1 MVIKHKGTYPQMTDI
16 TQLVHKIT
24 WSGSRTAVARK
35 LVFQYL
41 QDARDPNLPVHAIDN
56 GETVYGYDE
65 EGNEVF
71 VGNVYSIEKDVKSS
85 LVTVTAFDHLI
96 VMMRSKT
103 TRKFVN
109 MTPEDITMAMCKELG
124 VIPGTFEQTG
134 TPVSFI
140 ATRKTGY
147 QIIMMAYTEAA
158 KKLNADKEEKDKVRY
173 HPVMD
178 GPKLNIVKKGTLIE
192 NYEANGLNNLLNS
205 RYKESI
211 EHMVNQI
218 LITDEEGN
226 QSDFYKDDDLI
237 KKYSMIQDV
246 YKTDPKKDTQTEAK
260 ALIKKP
266 ERSATIDCLGDYRV
280 RAPYSIMVKE
290 VLLQPG
296 QFWVKSDVHT
306 FEGGTHMMK
315 LELEFENVVNEE
327 KIADND
333 RLDENGNPIKKE
345 TKKKKKSKKKE
356 A

>member
-1 MVIKHKGTYPQMTDI
+1 MVIKHKGSYPQMTDI

-24 WSGSRTAVARK
+24 WSGSRTSVARK
-35 LVFQYL
+35 LVFQYT

-85 LVTVTAFDHLI
+85 MVTVTAFDHLFI
-96 VMMRSKT
+96 LTKSKT

-109 MTPEDITMAMCKELG
+109 MTPEDIAGAICKELG
-124 VIPGTFEQTG
+124 VLLGTFEQTG

-140 ATRKTGY
+140 AVRKTGY

-158 KKLNADKEEKDKVRY
+158 KKLNADKTDDKGKVRY

-178 GPKLNIVKKGTLIE
+178 GAKLNVIKKGTLIE

-205 RYKESI
+205 RYRESI
-211 EHMVNQI
+211 ESMVNQI

-226 QSDFYKDDDLI
+226 QSDFFKDDDLI

-246 YKTDPKKDTQTEAK
+246 YKTDPNKDTQTEAK

-266 ERSATIDCLGDYRV
+266 ERSATIDCLGDYRI

-296 QFWVKSDVHT
+296 QFWIKSDVHT
-306 FEGGTHMMK
+306 FVGGTHMMK
-315 LELEFENVVNEE
+315 IELEFENIANEE

-333 RLDENGNPIKKE
+333 RLDENGDPIKKE
-345 TKKKKKSKKKE
+345 TKRKKKKE

>member
-1 MVIKHKGTYPQMTDI
+1 MVIKHKGTYPQMADI

-41 QDARDPNLPVHAIDN
+41 QDARAPNLPVHAIDN
-56 GETVYGYDE
+56 GETVYEYDE

-109 MTPEDITMAMCKELG
+109 MTPEDITVAMCKELG

-134 TPVSFI
+134 VPVSFI
-140 ATRKTGY
+140 AVRKTGY

-158 KKLNADKEEKDKVRY
+158 KKLNADKTDDKDKVRY

-178 GPKLNIVKKGTLIE
+178 GAKLNIIKKGTLIE

-246 YKTDPKKDTQTEAK
+246 YKTDPNKDTQTEAK

-266 ERSATIDCLGDYRV
+266 ERSATIDCLGDYRI

-296 QFWVKSDVHT
+296 QFWIKSDVHT

-315 LELEFENVVNEE
+315 IELEFENIANEE

-345 TKKKKKSKKKE
+345 TKRKKKKE